1 MALTDTQLQD
11 LVEKIFDES
20 TQLSAN
26 EIQVIFANKS
36 QFQSINGD
44 TLADLALAS
53 TAAQLI
59 PGLGSALSA
68 AAAYFAADTATTSAY
83 EAFIGK
89 FADQTI
95 KLIKSGGL
103 NQAYLEDLISP
114 NKNELFDENFDF
126 AFWTFDKNFFDE
138 MVAALIENPNNLDNI
153 PYLET
158 PSKFDVEGSKELRR
172 LLDGPGVTANFIPYV
187 ADYQTSDVQLIDP
200 VGVFNYSGTIPEGV
214 FNSIANANE
223 DVASLRRQTIELKS
237 SISGLDLSTSNLK
250 TIDETLFTK
259 LYGRYL
265 AEAIKTGTNPVD
277 VFNKY
282 IGFAARDLGAKF
294 AAQFETTRRAELWSG
309 LVDANSL
316 GSAGITPEELAQA
329 LDGANAAAL
338 ESAEATGQIGAI
350 DDSDGLSDADIE
362 KRQRFFQQCCLMVL
376 MNDLQPAFR
385 EEIISEADGSNPTWH
400 NSGSVFND
408 RFYMVNDQDNTRF
421 VNTLIA
427 PKGDQIRDFL
437 NITPDVQAFLV
448 PKIRLYKV
456 YGNNES
462 LRQVEFVFRNNTVP
476 DSALNSLFNENDV
489 ILRGAGYGI
498 REFSFSYEGTSPAT
512 AKNDIKVNLKL
523 YFQDFKDFVTK
534 FKTVDS
540 EGNEEIISFVELL
553 FFDQKDA
560 DRTPQTRQQYDPSYY
575 RVRADVGWQVPDSS
589 DQAFIAVCNKRG
601 LSAER
606 IKNAIVKMNKSFY
619 LTMIDHTLDF
629 AKDGTVSIDADYIAY
644 IEAELKNSRFDA
656 LSNKEITDARRKRE
670 EQLVVAE
677 RICTPGE
684 IAALKRNYNAQEK
697 QDVKKAHKRIM
708 NELYAKNKI
717 FNLHLTSDGGFRQS
731 GFFKEM
737 PTFQNTTGGS
747 AEPTTTAQAAST
759 QPLATPETT
768 IPKTFS
774 SDDPENNV
782 QYFYLGDLVYVIL
795 DSLFEQNIDPVKF
808 ILPSIDLEGYLTD
821 AGSFSINIAKIPIS
835 VLYFKEWF
843 TNTIIKP
850 ERKSYAIMYF
860 IRDLL
865 NNLVVDA
872 LIETCL
878 NRNYDKSFRFD
889 TTSVTSNGDILRG
902 IASPG
907 SEVINLADNTNL
919 FPLTT
924 ESDTGEPVDIGSLVN
939 YIVIMPAYGTINNLG
954 TGNYNDDID
963 KGVYHFEIGV
973 DRGILND
980 VKFTKTDMA
989 YLREARMEQQSGVD
1003 GLLQLAAVYK
1013 ASVNTFG
1020 NTLFYP
1026 GMMVYINPFGLGGDD
1041 FIPNDPNSVANKLG
1055 LGGYHLVTRVNS
1067 VISNGSFRTSLEALF
1082 EYPGDGQTRTVSQGE
1097 AQREDT
1103 QEPTSLEEPSRT
1115 PEQTEACNNIITRET
1130 DALRSQLRGQS
1141 NTIEDRPIITEPV
1154 PFVGPSIPQPT
1165 PDPNGSSTNS
1175 SVVVT
1180 TSGPVNY
1187 NSTQNEDDVFVLY
1200 LDSSGTVVAR
1210 QELDDNG
1217 NPTGDVSAS

>member
-1 MALTDTQLQD
+1 MALTDTQVQD

-36 QFQSINGD
+36 QFKGLNNE
-44 TLADLALAS
+44 TFADLALA

-59 PGLGSALSA
+59 PGASAVASA
-68 AAAYFAADTATTSAY
+68 ATAYFAANITTTAY

-114 NKNELFDENFDF
+114 NKNELFVDGFDF

-172 LLDGPGVTANFIPYV
+172 LLDGPGVTANLIPYV
-187 ADYQTSDVQLIDP
+187 ASYQTSDVQLIDP

-214 FNSIANANE
+214 FNSVASGNE
-223 DVASLRRQTIELKS
+223 DVANLRRQTIEFKS

-250 TIDETLFTK
+250 TIDETLFIK

-265 AEAIKTGTNPVD
+265 AEAIKTGTNPEA

-282 IGFAARDLGAKF
+282 IADAARDLGAKF
-294 AAQFETTRRAELWSG
+294 AAQFETTRRVELWSG

-338 ESAEATGQIGAI
+338 ESAEATGQVGAI
-350 DDSDGLSDADIE
+350 DDSDGLSEADIQ

-385 EEIISEADGSNPTWH
+385 EEILSEVDGDNPTWH

-437 NITPDVQAFLV
+437 NITPDIQAFLV

-456 YGNNES
+456 YGNNEN

-476 DSALNSLFNENDV
+476 DSALNTLFNENDV

-498 REFSFSYEGTSPAT
+498 KEFSFNYEGTSPAT

-589 DQAFIAVCNKRG
+589 DQTFIAVCNKRG

-697 QDVKKAHKRIM
+697 QDIKKAHKRIM
-708 NELYAKNKI
+708 NELYANNKI
-717 FNLHLTSDGGFRQS
+717 FNLHLTSDGGFREN

-737 PTFQNTTGGS
+737 PTFQNATGGS
-747 AEPTTTAQAAST
+747 ATPATTAQAASN
-759 QPLATPETT
+759 QPVSTAGTT
-768 IPKTFS
+768 IPKTFLA
-774 SDDPENNV
+774 DDPENNV
-782 QYFYLGDLVYVIL
+782 QYFYLGDLIYVVL

-808 ILPSIDLEGYLTD
+808 ILPSIDIEGYLTN

-889 TTSVTSNGDILRG
+889 TTSVTSNGDKLQG
-902 IASPG
+902 LATPG
-907 SEVINLADNTNL
+907 AEVINLVDNNNL

-924 ESDTGEPVDIGSLVN
+924 ESDTGAPVDISNMVN
-939 YIVIMPAYGTINNLG
+939 YIVIMPSYGTINNNG
-954 TGNYNDDID
+954 RGIYDEDID

-980 VKFTKTDMA
+980 VKFSKVDMA
-989 YLREARMEQQSGVD
+989 YVREARMEQQSGVD

-1026 GMMVYINPFGLGGDD
+1026 GMMVFINPFGLGGDE
-1041 FIPNDPNSVANKLG
+1041 FIPTDPNSVANKLG
-1055 LGGYHLVTRVNS
+1055 LGGYHLITRVNS
-1067 VISNGSFRTSLEALF
+1067 VITNGSFRTSLEAMF
-1082 EYPGDGQTRTVSQGE
+1082 EYPGDGQTRTVTQGE
-1097 AQREDT
+1097 AQS
-1103 QEPTSLEEPSRT
+1103 QEVTDAEFLEETGMTR
-1115 PEQTEACNNIITRET
+1115 QQAVEACDNILTRET
-1130 DALRSQLRGQS
+1130 DTLRAQLRGQ
-1141 NTIEDRPIITEPV
+1141 NNRLEDAPPRTETI

-1187 NSTQNEDDVFVLY
+1187 NSTQNEDDIFVLY
-1200 LDSSGTVVAR
+1200 LDSSGTEVAR
-1210 QELDDNG
+1210 QELDENG